1 MTLDKSLHPGGNPG
15 ANLGSI
21 SHRCHAILVSFIQEL
36 THETI
41 HLLMGCRKGG
51 SQLNDGKASHHPGPW
66 VLEDIRDVFQRIR
79 LARVP
84 CPSAGSTHVSAPET
98 CRPYDAVPRTLHS
111 GTFPSYTSTYP
122 VRRRQQSTLAL
133 HHGFRISDTHLL
145 LGLRVDRSED
155 GRGRRRG
162 GRVRARGPLSHARR
176 KGCSREFLLP
186 GEGGEVSA
194 RAARWCTAPRC

>member
-1 MTLDKSLHPGGNPG
+1 MPRDSGVIYMGVDSRNHPSAHGLLSGWITTEWT
-15 ANLGSI
+15 AKR
-21 SHRCHAILVSFIQEL
+21 HTTRILE
-36 THETI
+36 
-41 HLLMGCRKGG
+41 
-51 SQLNDGKASHHPGPW
+51 

-84 CPSAGSTHVSAPET
+84 YPSAGSTHVSAPET
-98 CRPYDAVPRTLHS
+98 CRPYDAVPRTLHP